1 MMKNKTVLITGA
13 NRGIGLAIVEKFLK
27 NDCNIIACSR
37 KDDEISLKELN
48 EISKKFPNKIKIY
61 RFDLGKIDDVENACN
76 KILAENNN
84 IDVLINNAGQNHVA
98 LFLMTKI
105 QKFKE
110 IFEVNF
116 FSQLVIT
123 QKIIKNMIKNKTG
136 SIINIASN
144 AASEVDIGR
153 AAYATSKASIIIFT
167 KILAKELGSYGIRVN
182 SISPGLTNTD
192 MMGEGISEKIM
203 TETISKIPLK
213 RVAQPEEIANTCF
226 FLASDL
232 SSYITGENISVTGGY

>member
-1 MMKNKTVLITGA
+1 MIKNKTVLITGA
-13 NRGIGLAIVEKFLK
+13 NRGIGLAIVEKFVK
-27 NDCNIIACSR
+27 NECNIIACSR
-37 KDDEISLKELN
+37 KGNDISLKKLN
-48 EISKKFPNKIKIY
+48 EISNKFPNKIKIY
-61 RFDLGKIDDVENACN
+61 NFDLTKTNEIEESCN
-76 KILAENNN
+76 KILEENKK
-84 IDVLINNAGQNHVA
+84 IDILINNAGQNHVA

-116 FSQLVIT
+116 FSHLVIT
-123 QKIIKNMIKNKTG
+123 QKIAKNMIKNKTG

-153 AAYATSKASIIIFT
+153 AAYATSKASIITFT

-192 MMGEGISEKIM
+192 MMNDGISEKIM
-203 TETISKIPLK
+203 SKTIKKIPLK
-213 RVAQPEEIANTCF
+213 RVAQPDEVANTCL

-232 SSYITGENISVTGGY
+232 SAYITGENIYITGGY

>member
-27 NDCNIIACSR
+27 NECNIIACSR
-37 KDDEISLKELN
+37 KDDEVSLKELN
-48 EISKKFPNKIKIY
+48 KISKNFPNKIKIY
-61 RFDLGKIDDVENACN
+61 RFDLGKIEDVENACN
-76 KILAENNN
+76 KILTENNN

-116 FSQLVIT
+116 FSQLVVT

-153 AAYATSKASIIIFT
+153 AAYATSKASIITFT

-192 MMGEGISEKIM
+192 MMGDGISEKIM
-203 TETISKIPLK
+203 KETISKIPLK

>member
-1 MMKNKTVLITGA
+1 MKNKTVLITGA

-27 NDCNIIACSR
+27 NECNIIACSR

-116 FSQLVIT
+116 FFTTSYHT
-123 QKIIKNMIKNKTG
+123 KNH
-136 SIINIASN
+136 
-144 AASEVDIGR
+144 
-153 AAYATSKASIIIFT
+153 
-167 KILAKELGSYGIRVN
+167 
-182 SISPGLTNTD
+182 
-192 MMGEGISEKIM
+192 
-203 TETISKIPLK
+203 
-213 RVAQPEEIANTCF
+213 
-226 FLASDL
+226 
-232 SSYITGENISVTGGY
+232 

>member
-1 MMKNKTVLITGA
+1 MIKDKTVLITGA
-13 NRGIGLAIVEKFLK
+13 NRGIGLAIVDKFLK
-27 NDCNIIACSR
+27 NECNIIACSR
-37 KDDEISLKELN
+37 KEDEVSLNELN
-48 EISKKFPNKIKIY
+48 KIRKKFPNKIKIY
-61 RFDLGKIDDVENACN
+61 NFDQSKTNDVENACN
-76 KILAENNN
+76 KILEENKQ

-116 FSQLVIT
+116 FSHLAIT
-123 QKIIKNMIKNKTG
+123 QKIIKNMMKNKCG

-144 AASEVDIGR
+144 AAWEADIGR
-153 AAYATSKASIIIFT
+153 SAYATSKASMITFT

-182 SISPGLTNTD
+182 SISPGLTNTS
-192 MMGEGISEKIM
+192 MMSEGISEKVM
-203 TETISKIPLK
+203 SETISKIPLK
-213 RVAQPEEIANTCF
+213 RVAQPEEIANTCL

-232 SSYITGENISVTGGY
+232 ASYVSGENISVTGGY

>member
-27 NDCNIIACSR
+27 NECNIIACSR
-37 KDDEISLKELN
+37 KDDEISLKKLN

-61 RFDLGKIDDVENACN
+61 RFDLGKIDDVENACS

-153 AAYATSKASIIIFT
+153 AAYATSKASIITFT

-192 MMGEGISEKIM
+192 MMGDGISEKIM

>member
-13 NRGIGLAIVEKFLK
+13 NRGIGLAIVEKFIK
-27 NDCNIIACSR
+27 NECNIIACSR
-37 KDDEISLKELN
+37 KDDKVSLKELN
-48 EISKKFPNKIKIY
+48 KISKNFPNKIKIY
-61 RFDLGKIDDVENACN
+61 SFDLGKIDDVENACN

-144 AASEVDIGR
+144 AASEVDLGR
-153 AAYATSKASIIIFT
+153 AAYATSKASIITFT

-192 MMGEGISEKIM
+192 MMGDGISEKIM
-203 TETISKIPLK
+203 KETISKIPLK

>member
-27 NDCNIIACSR
+27 NECNIIACSR

-48 EISKKFPNKIKIY
+48 ESSKKFPNKIKIY

>member
-1 MMKNKTVLITGA
+1 MIKNKTVLITGA
-13 NRGIGLAIVEKFLK
+13 NRGIGLAIVEKFVK
-27 NDCNIIACSR
+27 NECNIIACSR
-37 KDDEISLKELN
+37 KGNDISLKKLN
-48 EISKKFPNKIKIY
+48 EISNKFPNKIKIY
-61 RFDLGKIDDVENACN
+61 NFDLTKTNEIEESCN
-76 KILAENNN
+76 KILEENKK
-84 IDVLINNAGQNHVA
+84 IDILINNAGQNHVA

-116 FSQLVIT
+116 FSHLVIT
-123 QKIIKNMIKNKTG
+123 QKIAKNMIKNKTG

-153 AAYATSKASIIIFT
+153 AAYATSKASIITFT
-167 KILAKELGSYGIRVN
+167 KILAKELGNYGIRVN

-192 MMGEGISEKIM
+192 MMNDGISEKIM
-203 TETISKIPLK
+203 SETIKKIPLK
-213 RVAQPEEIANTCF
+213 RVAQPDEVANTCL

-232 SSYITGENISVTGGY
+232 SAYITGENIYITGGY

>member
-27 NDCNIIACSR
+27 NECNIIACSR
-37 KDDEISLKELN
+37 KDDEISSKKLN

-61 RFDLGKIDDVENACN
+61 RFDLGKIDDVENACS

-153 AAYATSKASIIIFT
+153 AAYATSKASIITFT

-192 MMGEGISEKIM
+192 MMGDGISEKIM

>member
-27 NDCNIIACSR
+27 NECNIIACSR

>member
-1 MMKNKTVLITGA
+1 MIKNKTVLITGA
-13 NRGIGLAIVEKFLK
+13 NRGIGLAIVEKFVK
-27 NDCNIIACSR
+27 NECNIIACSR
-37 KDDEISLKELN
+37 KGNDISLKKLN
-48 EISKKFPNKIKIY
+48 EISNKFPNKIKIY
-61 RFDLGKIDDVENACN
+61 NFDLTKTNEIEESCN
-76 KILAENNN
+76 KILEENKK
-84 IDVLINNAGQNHVA
+84 IDILINNAGQNHVA

-116 FSQLVIT
+116 FSHLVIT
-123 QKIIKNMIKNKTG
+123 QKIAKNMIKNKTG

-153 AAYATSKASIIIFT
+153 AAYATSKASIITFT

-192 MMGEGISEKIM
+192 MMNDGISEKIM
-203 TETISKIPLK
+203 SETIKKIPLK
-213 RVAQPEEIANTCF
+213 RVAQPDEVANTCL

-232 SSYITGENISVTGGY
+232 SAYITGENIYITGGY

>member
-1 MMKNKTVLITGA
+1 MIKDKTVLITGA
-13 NRGIGLAIVEKFLK
+13 NKGIGFAIVEKFLK
-27 NDCNIIACSR
+27 NECNVIACSR
-37 KDDEISLKELN
+37 KDDDLTLRKLSDIG
-48 EISKKFPNKIKIY
+48 KKYPKKIKIY
-61 RFDLGKIDDVENACN
+61 KLDLSKINDVDNVCN
-76 KILAENNN
+76 KILEENKKV
-84 IDVLINNAGQNHVA
+84 DVLINNAGQNHVA

-116 FSQLVIT
+116 FSHLSIT
-123 QKIIKNMIKNKTG
+123 QKIVKNMIRNKAG

-144 AASEVDIGR
+144 AASEADPGR
-153 AAYATSKASIIIFT
+153 AAYATSKASMITFT
-167 KILAKELGSYGIRVN
+167 KILAKELGGYGIRVN

-192 MMGEGISEKIM
+192 MMKEGISEKIFSD
-203 TETISKIPLK
+203 TISRIPLK
-213 RVAQPEEIANTCF
+213 RAAQPEEIANTCL

>member
-1 MMKNKTVLITGA
+1 MKNKTVLITGA
-13 NRGIGLAIVEKFLK
+13 NRGIGLAIVEKFIK
-27 NDCNIIACSR
+27 NECNIIACSR
-37 KDDEISLKELN
+37 KDDEVSLKELN
-48 EISKKFPNKIKIY
+48 KISKNFPNKIKIY

-116 FSQLVIT
+116 FSQLVVT

-144 AASEVDIGR
+144 AASEVDLGR
-153 AAYATSKASIIIFT
+153 TAYATSKASIITFT

-192 MMGEGISEKIM
+192 MMGQGISEKIM

>member
-27 NDCNIIACSR
+27 NECNIIACSR
-37 KDDEISLKELN
+37 KDDEISLKKLN

-61 RFDLGKIDDVENACN
+61 RFDLGKIDDVENACS

-116 FSQLVIT
+116 FSQLVVT

-144 AASEVDIGR
+144 AASEVDLGR
-153 AAYATSKASIIIFT
+153 AAYATSKASIITFT

-192 MMGEGISEKIM
+192 MMGEGISERIM
-203 TETISKIPLK
+203 TETISKIPFK